1 MPRGHSVDA
10 HCFGADRRP
19 RLTDDGGVRRATAN
33 QTGSGERRRKNPEKF
48 HTKIKFV
55 PDCQVAPHSPVK
67 SAFYVTSPATAHL
80 AKLYAMLT
88 AYSILDVA
96 LFTERESA
104 AKWLGVPVE
113 VLMAQR

>member
-1 MPRGHSVDA
+1 MMVVCVAQPQIKQAAASVA
-10 HCFGADRRP
+10 AKIRRNFIP
-19 RLTDDGGVRRATAN
+19 KLNSCRAAKLRL
-33 QTGSGERRRKNPEKF
+33 
-48 HTKIKFV
+48 
-55 PDCQVAPHSPVK
+55 K

-88 AYSILDVA
+88 AYSTLDVA